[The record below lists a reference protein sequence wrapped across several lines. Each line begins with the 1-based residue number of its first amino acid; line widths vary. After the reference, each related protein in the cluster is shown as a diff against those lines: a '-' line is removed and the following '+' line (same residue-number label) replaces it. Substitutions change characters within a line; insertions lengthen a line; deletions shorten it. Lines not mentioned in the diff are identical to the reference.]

1 MRRPLFRRIIGRRTV
16 TYDRKGRGRIGGRL
30 SPEAV
35 ARAFKAVAKYL
46 KMPPEDVENVS
57 GHSVR
62 VGATQDLLALNV
74 DLASV
79 MRALDN
85 RTHADALWGACNG
98 GAGRDGEGGEGTGEE
113 TRMSVLFFSLGTA
126 ATRAR
131 QVQNDLS
138 TAVAPIG
145 TILLPRP

>member
-1 MRRPLFRRIIGRRTV
+1 M
-16 TYDRKGRGRIGGRL
+16 
-30 SPEAV
+30 SPEAA

-46 KMPPEDVENVS
+46 KMPPEYVENVS

-62 VGATQDLLALNV
+62 GRGDTGFAGVECGFGIGDEGG
-74 DLASV
+74 
-79 MRALDN
+79 ALDN
-85 RTHADALWGACNG
+85 RAHADTVWGACNG
-98 GAGRDGEGGEGTGEE
+98 GAGRDGVGGEGTGEG
-113 TRMSVLFFSLGTA
+113 TRTSVLFFSLGTA

-138 TAVAPIG
+138 TAVAPFG